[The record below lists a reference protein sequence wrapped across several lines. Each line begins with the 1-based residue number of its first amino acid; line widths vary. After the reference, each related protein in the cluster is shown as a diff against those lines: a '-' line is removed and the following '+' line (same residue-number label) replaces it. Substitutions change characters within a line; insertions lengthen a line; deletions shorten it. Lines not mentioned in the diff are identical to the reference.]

1 MKIFCL
7 HNSYDAPTI
16 EEQVFGQEIDPLRC
30 RRYQV
35 LLCQGAPAVET
46 MTAGA
51 GR

>member
-16 EEQVFGQEIDPLRC
+16 EEQVFGHEIDQLR
-30 RRYQV
+30 RHRHQV
-35 LLCQGAPAVET
+35 LLCQGTPAVET

-51 GR
+51 ER